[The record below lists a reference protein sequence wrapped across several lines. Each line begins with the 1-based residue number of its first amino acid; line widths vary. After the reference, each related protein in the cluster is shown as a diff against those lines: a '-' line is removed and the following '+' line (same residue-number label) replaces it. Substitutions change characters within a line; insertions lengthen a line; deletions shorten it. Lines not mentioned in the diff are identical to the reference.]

1 MNFARG
7 NTVSSNKFGLSAV
20 GLSAVAA
27 AVSLALPSAVAQ
39 SPVMLTPKQASLAG
53 VSVAPESAPDYEV
66 SNLIVKLRA
75 PTSDLA
81 HAMAATNMRALSAG
95 AGFSMKSVVAM
106 SGGASVVALESRM
119 SLSAAKALAARLAAD
134 PAVEYAEPDIVFKPA
149 ALPNDTEFGLKQ
161 WNWAAPLDMYTGAVQ
176 VAAPPDVPPL
186 TALATGGINMA
197 AAWDLPVGTNEV
209 VIAVIDTGI
218 INHPDLNGVSAP
230 PATAYMST
238 PRFLAGYDFISA
250 NALGLAAPGVEN
262 NDGVVGRDSNPTDPG
277 DAVDANT
284 KNVNAACYENKRTAN
299 NFATPNTWHGT
310 RTAGIIAATADN
322 NSGMA
327 GIASKAN
334 IKILPVRALGRCG
347 GQLSDIVDAITW
359 ASGGT
364 VATVTPTTA
373 PTPAKVINVGAASA
387 PGTPCPD
394 SLRDAITAAIGR
406 NVVVVAPTGNNYALD
421 IGAPANCPGVI
432 AVTAHAINGESAQ
445 YTNIGPN
452 SKQGPNP
459 TLSAPGGGRPASL
472 GSLDATVDNPRW
484 AGFSVWSTGRDAL
497 NALGIVRANNPNLN
511 GQQGEE
517 AAYMFSG
524 TSDAAAQVSAV
535 VALVLAKQ
543 NWNATQ
549 VRDVLVATARP
560 FPSLASC
567 ATGNV
572 WAGQCG
578 AGMVDALRALQ
589 ATDPPVVV
597 TQPAGLSVPA
607 GQTATFTVQATG
619 VTTYQWTR
627 AGVDI
632 PNTNVASYTTP
643 ALAAT
648 DNNVAYAVKLI
659 NPAGT
664 TTSAPATVTVTG
676 GSANSPSG
684 GGAMPFWQLL
694 LLSALLL
701 AGRVRVAYSKQ

>member
-1 MNFARG
+1 M
-7 NTVSSNKFGLSAV
+7 SSNKFGLSAV
-20 GLSAVAA
+20 ALSAVAA
-27 AVSLALPSAVAQ
+27 AVSLSLPTAVAQ
-39 SPVMLTPKQASLAG
+39 APVMLTPKQASLAG
-53 VSVAPESAPDYEV
+53 ISVAPEPAPEYEV
-66 SNLIVKLRA
+66 ANLIVKLRA

-81 HAMAATNMRALSAG
+81 HAAAASNMRALSAG
-95 AGFSMKSVVAM
+95 AGLRMKSIDGM
-106 SGGASVVALESRM
+106 SGGASVVALESPM
-119 SLSAAKALAARLAAD
+119 SLSAAKAMAARLAAD
-134 PAVEYAEPDIVFKPA
+134 PAVEYAEPDIVFKPS
-149 ALPNDTEFGLKQ
+149 ALPNDTELPLKQ
-161 WNWAAPLDMYTGAVQ
+161 WNWAGPLDMYTGAVQ

-186 TALATGGINMA
+186 TLIATGGINMA
-197 AAWDLPVGTNEV
+197 TAWDLPVGGNEV

-218 INHPDLNGVSAP
+218 INHPDLNGSSAV
-230 PATAYMST
+230 TAYVPS

-262 NDGVVGRDSNPTDPG
+262 NDGVVGRDPNPTDPG

-284 KNVNAACYENKRTAN
+284 KNVNAMCYENKRVAN

-310 RTAGIIAATADN
+310 RTAGIIAAIADN
-322 NSGMA
+322 TIGMA

-347 GQLSDIVDAITW
+347 GSLIDIVDAITW

-364 VATVTPTTA
+364 VAGVTPATA

-394 SLRDAITAAIGR
+394 SLRTAITAAIGR
-406 NVVVVAPTGNNYALD
+406 GAVVVAPTGNNYALD
-421 IGAPANCPGVI
+421 ISAPANCPGVI
-432 AVTAHAINGESAQ
+432 GVTAHAINGESTQ
-445 YTNIGPN
+445 YTNIGPL

-459 TLSAPGGGRPASL
+459 TISAPGGGRPSGL
-472 GSLDATVDNPRW
+472 GALDAAVDNPRW
-484 AGFSVWSTGRDAL
+484 AGFSVWSTGRNLL
-497 NALGIVRANNPNLN
+497 NALEIVRANNPDLN
-511 GQQGEE
+511 
-517 AAYMFSG
+517 AANENNAYVFSG
-524 TSDAAAQVSAV
+524 TSDAAAQVSGI
-535 VALVLAKQ
+535 VALVLAKK
-543 NWNATQ
+543 NWNSTQ
-549 VRDVLVATARP
+549 VTDLLVATARP
-560 FPSLASC
+560 FPALASC
-567 ATGNV
+567 AAGHV

-597 TQPAGLSVPA
+597 TQPRAVSVPA
-607 GQTATFTVQATG
+607 GQTATFTVEASG

-632 PNTNVASYTTP
+632 ANTNSASYTTP

-664 TTSAPATVTVTG
+664 TTSAAATVTVTG
-676 GSANSPSG
+676 AANSPSG
-684 GGAMPFWQLL
+684 GGALPAWQLL

-701 AGRVRVAYSKQ
+701 AARVRVAYREQ